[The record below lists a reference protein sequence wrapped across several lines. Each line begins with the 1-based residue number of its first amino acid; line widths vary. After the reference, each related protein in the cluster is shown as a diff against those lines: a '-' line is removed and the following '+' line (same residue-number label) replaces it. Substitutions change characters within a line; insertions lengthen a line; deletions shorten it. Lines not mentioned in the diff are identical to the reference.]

1 MNNEIE
7 YEYKRFLDEIENSN
21 KPFLFGQYLDELDY
35 EDSYSGDEIYSAQ
48 ELLKEKIHE
57 YLHVHHPGKYIVS
70 NGYCVIVMT
79 PEEATKRR
87 VLNCMINDFIV
98 N

>member
-1 MNNEIE
+1 MNKEIE
-7 YEYKRFLDEIENSN
+7 DEYKRFLKEIENS
-21 KPFLFGQYLDELDY
+21 KEPFSVGRYFDELDY

-48 ELLKEKIHE
+48 ELLKERIQE
-57 YLHVHHPGKYIVS
+57 YLHIHHAGKYIVS

-79 PEEATKRR
+79 PEEAKKRR
-87 VLNCMINDFIV
+87 IMDYMINDFIV